1 MELSARQ
8 KQRQI
13 EYREFTDALIVPDA
27 GQWDREERLPS
38 EIVAELARHQY
49 LGALAPVSAGGAG
62 CDMVEFGL
70 LNEELG
76 RGCSSV
82 RSLLTVHSMVVATL
96 LRWGS
101 ESQKAQWLEK
111 LARGEVIGAF
121 ALTEA
126 EAGSDARAIQLQAVK
141 HGDEFVLNG
150 EKKWISLA
158 QIAGVFLVFAAS
170 VGGPCAFLVERDT
183 RGLTVSPRFGL
194 LGARASM
201 MAELH
206 FEECRI
212 PKKNMVGGP
221 GFGLSYVASSALDC
235 GRYSVGW
242 GCVGI
247 AEACLHASLQH
258 TGTRKQFGTLLKDQQ
273 LVQRM
278 LTQMIVGSKAA
289 RLLCYHAGRLKDAG
303 EPSAVIETT
312 VAKYFACKAAAEAA
326 RDTVQLHGAAGC
338 AADHVAQRLFRDAKL
353 MEIIEGTNEIH
364 EINIAQNASREM
376 GMHVAGSVTGAGQA
390 K

>member
-1 MELSARQ
+1 MELTDRQ
-8 KQRQI
+8 QQRQI
-13 EYREFTDALIVPDA
+13 EYREFTDAVIVPDA
-27 GQWDREERLPS
+27 GRWDREERLPP
-38 EIVAELARHQY
+38 EIVAELARRRY
-49 LGALAPVSAGGAG
+49 LGALAPPSVDGSG

-82 RSLLTVHSMVVATL
+82 RSLLTVHSMVIATL
-96 LRWGS
+96 LRWSS
-101 ESQKAQWLEK
+101 EPQKARWLEK
-111 LARGEVIGAF
+111 LARGEAIGAF

-126 EAGSDARAIQLQAVK
+126 EAGSDARAIQLQAVQ
-141 HGDEFVLNG
+141 HGDDFVLNG

-158 QIAGVFLVFAAS
+158 QIAGVFLVFAAGA
-170 VGGPCAFLVERDT
+170 GGPCAFLIERDT
-183 RGLTVSPRFGL
+183 PGLTVSPIFGL

-201 MAELH
+201 MAELR
-206 FEECRI
+206 FQECLV

-235 GRYSVGW
+235 GRYSVAW

-247 AEACLHASLQH
+247 AEACVQASLQH
-258 TGTRKQFGTLLKDQQ
+258 TGTRRQFGALLKDQQ

-303 EPSAVIETT
+303 DPSAIVETT
-312 VAKYFACKAAAEAA
+312 VAKYFACKTAAEAA
-326 RDTVQLHGAAGC
+326 RDAVQLHGAAGC
-338 AADHVAQRLFRDAKL
+338 AAGHVAQRLFRDAKL

-364 EINIAQNASREM
+364 EINIAQNASRVM
-376 GMHVAGSVTGAGQA
+376 GMHITGNATGAGQA